1 MGMGMVRKIDE
12 LGRVVIPKEMRRVL
26 GIKTGSS
33 VEMCINDSREIVLKK
48 FYELDNAIEFA
59 CDLCDTIFES
69 VGVQNVICDEEK
81 VVASKGVKGGGLNGV
96 IDKIISCPLLQYKD
110 SVIDGF
116 SYMYI
121 LALKS
126 DGYEVGRVVLFLN
139 EKDEVK
145 IAQIDLLVTFAS
157 TFLKG

>member
-1 MGMGMVRKIDE
+1 MVRKIDE

-33 VEMCINDSREIVLKK
+33 VEMCINDNREIVLKK

-59 CDLCDTIFES
+59 CDLCDIIFES
-69 VGVQNVICDEEK
+69 IGIQNLICDEEK
-81 VVASKGVKGGGLNGV
+81 IVASKGVKGGTLNDV
-96 IDKIISCPLLQYKD
+96 IDKIISYPLLQYKD
-110 SVIDGF
+110 SVVDGF

-139 EKDEVK
+139 EKDDCK
-145 IAQIDLLVTFAS
+145 ISLVDLLVTFAS